1 MRGRR
6 GKQKKLET
14 QLKPKNVFW
23 PLLIIKVRVHR
34 KPRGMTEIIQEA
46 VKEREEERREGAGG
60 GQVGSLRRGS
70 GDRKQRGGGESK

>member
-1 MRGRR
+1 MPTQSRKCKRREVSVLQVTCGRR
-6 GKQKKLET
+6 VKQKKLET
-14 QLKPKNVFW
+14 QLESKNVFC

-60 GQVGSLRRGS
+60 G
-70 GDRKQRGGGESK
+70 